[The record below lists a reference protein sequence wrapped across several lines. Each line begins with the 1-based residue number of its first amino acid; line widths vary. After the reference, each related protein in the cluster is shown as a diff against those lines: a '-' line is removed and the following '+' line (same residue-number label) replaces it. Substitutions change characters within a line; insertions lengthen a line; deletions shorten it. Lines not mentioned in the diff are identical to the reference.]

1 MINALAGARFLE
13 TGVCRTTRVPCVLG
27 AEDPGRLGVKCEWK
41 KANMRSDDGV
51 SLCVVDLP
59 GICDAENTGTESNF
73 TDLTMQWAA
82 HCDVIVW
89 VTDVRTCFLTSHEK
103 QEYEKLKD
111 ALERVATN
119 TGRLFQFC
127 VVLAKCDV
135 DIVGAGAAA
144 RSVIGAAKR
153 VVAGEIVSAHEE
165 TTVAD
170 CFDRAKRMF
179 PIDRIVPFNAFGRI
193 LTRES
198 SDALRAL
205 ARQLAPNST
214 KVNTE
219 LNMQWAT
226 ADLHEK
232 RQAQMFR
239 SIVAALTGGAG
250 NTTAGANKLGDP
262 AGLPAGWTT
271 LLDIPTNR
279 QYYIN
284 ESTGQRQWQRPML
297 PGDVSSSSA
306 KLNRELVDGLDE
318 STTAMLMLLVL
329 GVDDL
334 KKAGTWHPIVAAAGQ
349 SAKGLVTKHAE
360 VIGLLKHGPS
370 AAQKHEAT
378 IKRRV
383 ELKYDQDKSVSAL
396 VEAMMHMCGA
406 NCIVT
411 ARMYFKLPFLG
422 PTTQNG
428 VVANTGILTP
438 PSAMKAVP
446 TGAYPA
452 MLALDVEHNENRALG
467 MSVSWVAK
475 VKEARARLWGDAERD
490 VCVTTVLA
498 LVREKL
504 LHSVLAPPIGI

>member
-1 MINALAGARFLE
+1 MLRVAFAGLPSAGKSTMINALAGARFLE

-27 AEDPGRLGVKCEWK
+27 AEDPGKLGVKCEWK

-111 ALERVATN
+111 ALERVAIT
-119 TGRLFQFC
+119 TGKLFQFC

-135 DIVGAGAAA
+135 DIVGAAAAA
-144 RSVIGAAKR
+144 RSVIGAAAAR
-153 VVAGEIVSAHEE
+153 NVVAGEIVSAHEE

-250 NTTAGANKLGDP
+250 NTTAGANKLG
-262 AGLPAGWTT
+262 W
-271 LLDIPTNR
+271 
-279 QYYIN
+279 
-284 ESTGQRQWQRPML
+284 ERPML
-297 PGDVSSSSA
+297 TGVVSSSSV

-329 GVDDL
+329 GVHDL
-334 KKAGTWHPIVAAAGQ
+334 KNHGTWHPVVAAAGQ
-349 SAKGLVTKHAE
+349 SAKGLVPKHAE

-370 AAQKHEAT
+370 AAQFFLREAT
-378 IKRRV
+378 IKRIENR
-383 ELKYDQDKSVSAL
+383 EGL

-446 TGAYPA
+446 TGALSAMGYPA

-475 VKEARARLWGDAERD
+475 VKEARVKLWGDAERD
-490 VCVTTVLA
+490 VCVLTVLA